1 MRPRFQVETDAP
13 RQATGRPKK
22 SKSKNKPAYDA
33 RAHLLRVLGID
44 LTEVTG
50 ISESIAQTIICEVG
64 TDMSLFPTDRHFCSW
79 LGLAP
84 HNDISSGKIGS
95 GAIRGRYEQWVDDL
109 GLVSGYKASSAAQT
123 TGAVAKLMGSFP
135 I

>member
-1 MRPRFQVETDAP
+1 MDVAAHQPSECRLSARVVPDTLHGAP
-13 RQATGRPKK
+13 G
-22 SKSKNKPAYDA
+22 
-33 RAHLLRVLGID
+33 
-44 LTEVTG
+44 
-50 ISESIAQTIICEVG
+50 
-64 TDMSLFPTDRHFCSW
+64 
-79 LGLAP
+79 
-84 HNDISSGKIGS
+84 GS